1 MTASCKRILG
11 LLTAVSLAVVSSSC
25 APRVD
30 PAAER
35 SAIHAVDSLMI
46 AAIDAR
52 DIDRLLSFFADSASM
67 LGPNA
72 PAIVGKAAIRAMATE
87 MMAAPNLS
95 VIHHPGTIE
104 VSRGGDMAYH
114 RYAYEITVGTV
125 TERGKDLSLFTKQAD
140 GAWKLLFDAWS
151 PDAPAAPSPSAKD

>member
-1 MTASCKRILG
+1 MIASCKRILG
-11 LLTAVSLAVVSSSC
+11 LLTAVSSAVLSSSC
-25 APRVD
+25 SPRVD
-30 PAAER
+30 LAAER

-52 DIDRLLSFFADSASM
+52 DIDRWLSFFADSASM

-72 PAIVGKAAIRAMATE
+72 PAIVGKTAIRAMATE
-87 MMAAPNLS
+87 MMAAPNFS
-95 VIHHPGTIE
+95 VIHHPGSIE
-104 VSRGGDMAYH
+104 VSRGGDMAYY

-140 GAWKLLFDAWS
+140 GSWKLLFDAWS
-151 PDAPAAPSPSAKD
+151 PDAPAAPSPSAKE